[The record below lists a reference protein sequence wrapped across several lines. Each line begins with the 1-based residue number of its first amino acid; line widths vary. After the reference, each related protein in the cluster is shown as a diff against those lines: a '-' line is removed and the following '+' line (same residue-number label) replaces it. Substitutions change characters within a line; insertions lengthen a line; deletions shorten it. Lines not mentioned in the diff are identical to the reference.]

1 MTRGTTSHKY
11 LTLTYLASAIRN
23 SAAYII
29 LFFIAV
35 TTIMPFLVM
44 IVYSITWNPKALT
57 FPVKWIPDPMTLYNY
72 GVLFAR
78 TQIVRWIINSFI
90 ICGVSTA
97 GALITSSMAGYAF
110 ARGNFVGKNV
120 LFTLFLGILM
130 VPLEARIVPVFI
142 VLAKLNLV
150 NTYAA
155 LIGPS
160 FASIFGTFMLR
171 QFYLGIPRD
180 YDDAAVIDGANRFQ
194 VYWKVLL
201 PQLTPALATLA
212 VLRFMGVWN
221 EFLYPLVVTTS
232 ATMRT
237 VTVGLATIIT
247 GASIGGVGID
257 MAGAVVGFIPTLA
270 FFLLGQ
276 RYLIE
281 GISLSG
287 VKG

>member
-1 MTRGTTSHKY
+1 MTRGTTLQKY
-11 LTLTYLASAIRN
+11 LTARRLSGSLRN
-23 SAAYII
+23 SAAYVV
-29 LFFIAV
+29 LAVVAV

-44 IVYSITWNPKALT
+44 FVYSITWNPVSLT

-90 ICGVSTA
+90 VCGISTA

-110 ARGNFVGKNV
+110 ARGDFFGKNV
-120 LFTLFLGILM
+120 LFVLFLGILM

-194 VYWKVLL
+194 VYHRVLL
-201 PQLTPALATLA
+201 PQIVPALATLA
-212 VLRFMGVWN
+212 VLRFMGTWN
-221 EFLYPLVVTTS
+221 DFLYPLVVTTS

-247 GASIGGVGID
+247 GASVGGVGID
-257 MAGAVVGFIPTLA
+257 MAGAVVGFVPTLF

-276 RYLIE
+276 RYLVE